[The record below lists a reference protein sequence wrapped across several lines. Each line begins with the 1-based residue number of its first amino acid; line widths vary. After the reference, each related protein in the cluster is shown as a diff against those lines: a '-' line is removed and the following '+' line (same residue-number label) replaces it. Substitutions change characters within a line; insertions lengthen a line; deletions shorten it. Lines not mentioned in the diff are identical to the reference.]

1 MKLCIPA
8 MTGDGPQAT
17 VCQHFGSA
25 PFFIIADTASGAWE
39 AVANGNEHHS
49 HGMCHPLQSLQGI
62 AIDAVVCAAIGA
74 GAIGKLNSAGIRVFR
89 ASGAVVADVIA
100 AGREGALAEMDAA
113 GACSH
118 HGCH

>member
-1 MKLCIPA
+1 MKLCVPA
-8 MTGDGPQAT
+8 MTSAGPQAM

-25 PFFIIADTASGAWE
+25 PFFIIADTASGDWE

-49 HGMCHPLQSLQGI
+49 HGACHPLQSLQGI
-62 AIDAVVCAAIGA
+62 AIDAVACTAIGA
-74 GAIGKLNSAGIRVFR
+74 GAIGKLNAAGIKVYR

-100 AGREGALAEMDAA
+100 AGREGSLAEMEPA
-113 GACSH
+113 GACSS